1 MFSTDPL
8 TRRIPTGSYPCGT
21 FYETFDRIQL
31 EECHSGTACCRQ
43 TDDMHT
49 VKLEMLPAPC
59 ASAFS
64 LACGTRY
71 ASRGCVSDQPSC
83 LGSTFASR
91 INLPPLTQRRRGVKT
106 TRHIATAGVSQ
117 GEFSGLP

>member
-43 TDDMHT
+43 TDDMRT
-49 VKLEMLPAPC
+49 RITYK
-59 ASAFS
+59 S
-64 LACGTRY
+64 L
-71 ASRGCVSDQPSC
+71 S
-83 LGSTFASR
+83 L
-91 INLPPLTQRRRGVKT
+91 ILLTNRT
-106 TRHIATAGVSQ
+106 LLTH
-117 GEFSGLP
+117 